1 MKGKGRI
8 ILIKSKV
15 NWDNQPLFFQGAA
28 TPARV
33 PSTPGQ
39 KRIPLCIVTP
49 STQRKDKRSLND
61 PTDFTY
67 NELVDIVKEL
77 TEKVK
82 KERKEKAKLEK
93 NVREEMTGEYTMMM
107 DEIKE
112 CHRAEL
118 EETRETLQQTME
130 QRLDNLTR
138 TTEKHRKRR
147 KLNDENESSAS
158 STYNNSSVS
167 IAAFDEIKAELE
179 QYKVHIHAV
188 EGENKK
194 LRVIEKEMREA
205 EETLKVQNKAMKEM
219 QKKLET
225 KDDEIEKLRD
235 EVEDTPSTVD
245 SSANEDVLQQI
256 EEKNSTINQLTEKLK
271 LVEDEKIVMLA
282 KVDSLK
288 NEIKVEKE
296 NQKLHSKLMEDEKN
310 TQLAEHEA
318 TVTTLKNEIKV
329 EKEMKENV
337 QFELDECKCQIEKYE
352 NVLGHHKETLVDS
365 EGIIEQLNQQ
375 LVILKTELASTE
387 IKVFEFPEDVKV
399 AAETQ
404 EVGVGK
410 STAEG
415 GEGGSEEVAMEE
427 SAASAEIG
435 INTSLVMNTEDA
447 GINTSVSS
455 SDVGCNT
462 SLITVPKITTNEIG
476 TNTSV
481 RVEENSK
488 MEDFKSPEKVTLEP
502 LLTTPNNK
510 KIEPQSMIGS
520 IEGFKLDPKSTP
532 GKYSTPSAKKFNT
545 PSQLS
550 KASSFST

>member
-1 MKGKGRI
+1 ME
-8 ILIKSKV
+8 LST
-15 NWDNQPLFFQGAA
+15 FFQGAA

-118 EETRETLQQTME
+118 QETRETLQQTME

-179 QYKVHIHAV
+179 QYKVHINAV
-188 EGENKK
+188 ESENKK

-219 QKKLET
+219 QKKLEN

-235 EVEDTPSTVD
+235 EVEDTQSTVD
-245 SSANEDVLQQI
+245 SSNNADVLQQL
-256 EEKNSTINQLTEKLK
+256 EDKNSTINQLTEKLK
-271 LVEDEKIVMLA
+271 LLEEEKNAMLA
-282 KVDSLK
+282 EVSSLK
-288 NEIKVEKE
+288 NEIKAEKE
-296 NQKLHSKLMEDEKN
+296 NQKLHSKLMEDKN
-310 TQLAEHEA
+310 SQLAEHEA
-318 TVTTLKNEIKV
+318 TVSALKNEIKV

-387 IKVFEFPEDVKV
+387 IKVFEFPEDAVV
-399 AAETQ
+399 ATETH
-404 EVGVGK
+404 EVGVG
-410 STAEG
+410 TGTEG

-427 SAASAEIG
+427 ASAEIG
-435 INTSLVMNTEDA
+435 INTSLVMNTEDV

-462 SLITVPKITTNEIG
+462 SMINVPKITTNEIG

-481 RVEENSK
+481 RVDENSK
-488 MEDFKSPEKVTLEP
+488 MEEFKSPEKVTLEP

-520 IEGFKLDPKSTP
+520 IEGFKLEPNSTP

-550 KASSFST
+550 KASPFSTNILFLWAL